1 MDSLENLICFMEKNR
16 KALQLILGIAVAMLI
31 AINSLKAQNTEGFI
45 YGRVYTSDNS
55 YTGQL
60 RWGKEE
66 AYWNDH
72 FNAAKVENQYEKF
85 KRRKSSSSD
94 SWRDL
99 DWRISSIWDDKSS
112 NSVHQFSCQ
121 FGDMKEL
128 HNNGNERMTV
138 VLKNGE
144 EIRLSGSGYNDGS
157 SQVVILDDELGVMNI
172 PWSRVRRVEFM
183 DTPKSLPR
191 IMGAPLYGSV
201 ETYRKG
207 TFTGFVQWDHDE
219 RIGTDKLDGDTRDGD
234 VSITFDN
241 IKSIERSGNG
251 SQIVL
256 YSGRELFL
264 TGSND
269 VNSGNRGIIVSVNN
283 VGKIDIPWSSFRSVT
298 YEKAKASGPSY
309 ASYTVPKGLSGKVY
323 TYDDEQINGQII
335 FDLDEAYE
343 LEILEAKDDDVEYK
357 IPFRNIKSI
366 RPKNYNYS
374 MVVLRNGNELLLGD
388 ARDVSD
394 RNAGLLVY
402 TKGENEPVY
411 IEWKNV
417 TEIVFD

>member
-1 MDSLENLICFMEKNR
+1 MDLLEDVICFMEKN
-16 KALQLILGIAVAMLI
+16 KKTLQLIIGVVVAMFI
-31 AINSLKAQNTEGFI
+31 AMTTLQAQNTEGFI
-45 YGRVYTSDNS
+45 YGKVYTSDNT

-72 FNAAKVENQYEKF
+72 FNAAKVENEFEKF
-85 KRRKSSSSD
+85 KRKKSSND

-112 NSVHQFSCQ
+112 GTVHQFSCQ

-128 HNNGNERMTV
+128 QNSGNERMTV

-157 SQVVILDDELGVMNI
+157 SQIVVLDDELGIINL
-172 PWSRVRRVEFM
+172 SLNRVRKVEFM
-183 DTPKSLPR
+183 NTPKNLPR
-191 IMGAPLYGSV
+191 IMGLPLYGTV
-201 ETYRKG
+201 ETHRKG
-207 TFTGFVQWDHDE
+207 NFTGYVQWDHDE
-219 RIGTDKLDGDTRDGD
+219 RIGTDLLDGDTRDGD
-234 VSITFDN
+234 VSISFDK
-241 IKSIERSGNG
+241 IQKIERSGNG
-251 SQIVL
+251 SEIVL
-256 YSGRELFL
+256 FSGREFFL

-269 VNSGNRGIIVSVNN
+269 VNGGNRGIIVSVDN

-309 ASYTVPKGLSGKVY
+309 ATYTIPKGLSGKVY
-323 TYDDEQINGQII
+323 TYDDKQVNGQIV

-366 RPKNYNYS
+366 KPKNYNYS
-374 MVVLRNGNELLLGD
+374 MIELRNGEQLLLGD

-394 RNAGLLVY
+394 KNAGLLVFK
-402 TKGENEPVY
+402 KGEADPVY
-411 IEWKNV
+411 IEWRNV

>member
-1 MDSLENLICFMEKNR
+1 MEKNR
-16 KALQLILGIAVAMLI
+16 KALQLILGIAVAMFI
-31 AINSLKAQNTEGFI
+31 AMTTLQAQNTEGFI
-45 YGRVYTSDNS
+45 YGKVYTSDNT
-55 YTGQL
+55 YKGQL

-72 FNAAKVENQYEKF
+72 FNAAKVENQYAKF
-85 KRRKSSSSD
+85 KRKKSSSD

-112 NSVHQFSCQ
+112 GTVHQFSCQ
-121 FGDMKEL
+121 FGDMKTL
-128 HNNGNERMTV
+128 QNNGNERMTV

-157 SQVVILDDELGVMNI
+157 SRIVVLDDELGIVNLS
-172 PWSRVRRVEFM
+172 WNRVRKVEFM
-183 DTPKSLPR
+183 ETPKNLSR
-191 IMGAPLYGSV
+191 IMGAPLYGTV
-201 ETYRKG
+201 ETHRKG
-207 TFTGFVQWDHDE
+207 NFTGYVQWDHDE

-234 VSITFDN
+234 VSITFDK
-241 IKSIERSGNG
+241 IQKIERGGNG

-256 YSGRELFL
+256 YSGREFYL

-269 VNSGNRGIIVSVNN
+269 VNNGNRGIIVSVDN
-283 VGKIDIPWSSFRSVT
+283 VGKIDIPWSSFKAVT
-298 YEKAKASGPSY
+298 YEKAKASGSSY
-309 ASYTVPKGLSGKVY
+309 ASYTMPKGLSGKVY
-323 TYDDEQINGQII
+323 TYDDEQIDGQII

-402 TKGENEPVY
+402 TKGGNEPVY